1 MAVMSETKNAVLS
14 EPLTRPVVLVGLM
27 GAGKTTI
34 GRRLA
39 TRLGVPFVDSDA
51 EIETAAG
58 RSIPEIF
65 EDFGEAEFRAGEHKV
80 IARLLQ
86 EGPMVLATGGG
97 AFMDPRTRAD
107 VRAAG
112 ISVWLK
118 AEIPLLV
125 ERVGRRDTR
134 PLLRQ
139 GDPAEVLERLARE
152 RYPFYA
158 EADIT
163 VESGAGPHENV
174 VDTIIRAL
182 NDFVTKPIEMS

>member
-1 MAVMSETKNAVLS
+1 MSERKNAVAKLAQ
-14 EPLTRPVVLVGLM
+14 PLTKPVVLVGLM

-39 TRLGVPFVDSDA
+39 AKLGVPFVDSDA
-51 EIETAAG
+51 EIEAAAG

-65 EDFGEAEFRAGEHKV
+65 EDFGEAEFRAGERKV
-80 IARLLQ
+80 IARLLHK
-86 EGPMVLATGGG
+86 GPMVLATGGG
-97 AFMDPRTRAD
+97 AFMDPKTRAR
-107 VRAAG
+107 VRTAA

-118 AEIPLLV
+118 ADIPLLV

-134 PLLRQ
+134 PLLRT
-139 GDPAEVLERLARE
+139 GDPAQVLERLAEE

-158 EADIT
+158 EAHIT

-174 VDTIIRAL
+174 VDIIICAL
-182 NDFVTKPIEMS
+182 NDLATQPIETS